1 MPLQFFD
8 ASLVGPFSKRELD
21 EMKDMVRADFPSF
34 EFDPSYVHVVEE
46 FNGGRPSTRYFRTR
60 DGQLAPPIE
69 RFLHYT
75 AGHDLKDHQLGFL
88 NANVFWSALE
98 NRLGASAVCRAGKQ
112 RCSVLRLRFGRG
124 AGRPLEQRAVRRGR
138 AIVRA
143 CSGFVRRLLRSTLV
157 SDHRVTAMRRVR
169 RPWSDAEAPARPATV
184 DQKRTFAEEL
194 LFSEPDIY
202 EHDHEQ
208 YWPHAVWGEPSK
220 ATGGPTEIGVC
231 LFALRGHFDSFT
243 LGVLLHRRGPRL
255 DYFGDMVGD

>member
-98 NRLGASAVCRAGKQ
+98 SRLGARLPFAVLANNDALCFDCASSDSHVVLWSNEQ
-112 RCSVLRLRFGRG
+112 SV
-124 AGRPLEQRAVRRGR
+124 E
-138 AIVRA
+138 
-143 CSGFVRRLLRSTLV
+143 
-157 SDHRVTAMRRVR
+157 D
-169 RPWSDAEAPARPATV
+169 
-184 DQKRTFAEEL
+184 
-194 LFSEPDIY
+194 EPSY
-202 EHDHEQ
+202 EHVAESFDEFC
-208 YWPHAVWGEPSK
+208 V
-220 ATGGPTEIGVC
+220 
-231 LFALRGHFDSFT
+231 ALSSVST
-243 LGVLLHRRGPRL
+243 Q
-255 DYFGDMVGD
+255 